1 MSPGSAD
8 APAERL
14 LKIREA
20 LLDRIWRGLFV
31 VALVATPVSVSRASF
46 TGWFH
51 MYSVHLVV
59 ALLIVVVY
67 WNRARVPFAT
77 KSVLVFVI
85 IWSVGLAGLLTMGL
99 LSAGYWW
106 LVMSSLLVSTLYSLR
121 AGVASAMVVT
131 VLTVVAGAG
140 FMSGVLKVPVDA
152 NAFIVSVSSWV
163 TLLLAI
169 TVGCFV
175 VFQAIAVF
183 HQSTLGLLDEVHEQ
197 RDQLEQARAAAEAAS
212 LAKSEFLANMSHEI
226 RTPMN
231 GIIGMTEL
239 ALGTTLTP
247 EQQEYLDTVR
257 ISADSLLGLINDI
270 LDFSKIEARKLDLE
284 HLTSTCA
291 TPWTRRC
298 GPLPRAPTRRGWS
311 SPTTSGPGCPPR

>member
-1 MSPGSAD
+1 MAARIREIGALGDPAGPVSARAGAGALRGRRGDRLRDTPVRPGRGDTMSPGSAD

-14 LKIREA
+14 QKIREV

-31 VALVATPVSVSRASF
+31 VAVVAAPVSISRAFF

-51 MYSVHLVV
+51 MYSVHVV
-59 ALLIVVVY
+59 MALLIVVVY
-67 WNRARVPFAT
+67 WNRARIPFVT

-121 AGVASAMVVT
+121 AGVAVAMIVT
-131 VLTVVAGAG
+131 GLTVAAGAG

-152 NAFIVSVSSWV
+152 NVYIVSISSWV
-163 TLLLAI
+163 NLVLAI

-175 VFQAIAVF
+175 VFKSIAVF
-183 HQSTLGLLDEVHEQ
+183 HQSTLALLDEVHGQ
-197 RDQLEQARAAAEAAS
+197 RDQLEQSRAAAEAANQ
-212 LAKSEFLANMSHEI
+212 AKTEFLANMSHEI

-239 ALGTTLTP
+239 ALDTDADARAAASTSSTV
-247 EQQEYLDTVR
+247 QQLR
-257 ISADSLLGLINDI
+257 
-270 LDFSKIEARKLDLE
+270 
-284 HLTSTCA
+284 A
-291 TPWTRRC
+291 TRC
-298 GPLPRAPTRRGWS
+298 WP
-311 SPTTSGPGCPPR
+311 

>member
-1 MSPGSAD
+1 MSSGSAD
-8 APAERL
+8 GPAERL

-31 VALVATPVSVSRASF
+31 VALVATPVSVSRAFF
-46 TGWFH
+46 TGWCH
-51 MYSVHLVV
+51 MYSVHLVA

-67 WNRARVPFAT
+67 WNRARVPYAT

-131 VLTVVAGAG
+131 VLTVVAGVG
-140 FMSGVLKVPVDA
+140 FMSGVLVVPVDA

-197 RDQLEQARAAAEAAS
+197 RDQLEQARAAAEA
-212 LAKSEFLANMSHEI
+212 
-226 RTPMN
+226 R
-231 GIIGMTEL
+231 
-239 ALGTTLTP
+239 ALRSRSSWPTW
-247 EQQEYLDTVR
+247 
-257 ISADSLLGLINDI
+257 
-270 LDFSKIEARKLDLE
+270 
-284 HLTSTCA
+284 A
-291 TPWTRRC
+291 TRSGRR
-298 GPLPRAPTRRGWS
+298 
-311 SPTTSGPGCPPR
+311 